1 MQYSVT
7 FTRDVC
13 AKFDIH
19 NSPQSPGI
27 GQNSDGGNSNFRISG
42 LSLIKRNCR
51 NSRTSDDIDKRLGPV
66 TKLDKRNKTT
76 SKKKKKKKK
85 MDDEVMS
92 EIILYCQLFKLQP
105 IWSNTQA
112 GFQVHSL

>member
-19 NSPQSPGI
+19 NLPQSPGI

-76 SKKKKKKKK
+76 SKKKKKKKNGWWSY
-85 MDDEVMS
+85 VGNYTLLP
-92 EIILYCQLFKLQP
+92 II
-105 IWSNTQA
+105 
-112 GFQVHSL
+112 QVTANLEQYASRIPGT